1 MTDCRYFAGP
11 VKRNDDDV
19 ERKAASRVY
28 GGLTADERSAIRR
41 KALLE
46 AALDL
51 FTEGGSR
58 AVSRRAV
65 CARARLNERYFYE
78 HFTDADA
85 VLEAAIHEQTAGVL
99 DVVVQASTGVDTD
112 LAARTSSIVRSALD
126 FLTADPRRGALLLD
140 SHSTDVLQRMKRES
154 AAAIAKLL
162 TTLFHDA
169 HAPAA
174 TNDTGTDTELVAY
187 ALVSGSMELI
197 ASWSR
202 GDLDITAEHCA
213 ELVTGLLLSAPR
225 IPSTAH
231 PGG

>member
-1 MTDCRYFAGP
+1 MEP
-11 VKRNDDDV
+11 
-19 ERKAASRVY
+19 KAPSRVY
-28 GGLTADERSAIRR
+28 GGLTAAERSAIRR

-65 CARARLNERYFYE
+65 CARAQLNERYFYE
-78 HFTDADA
+78 HFSDADA

-99 DVVVQASTGVDTD
+99 DVVVEASSSADAD
-112 LAARTSSIVRSALD
+112 LAERTSSIVRSAID

-162 TTLFHDA
+162 TTLFDDA
-169 HAPAA
+169 RPTSTTSDAG
-174 TNDTGTDTELVAY
+174 TGTDTELVAY

-197 ASWSR
+197 AGWLR

-213 ELVTGLLLSAPR
+213 DLVAGLLLSAPR
-225 IPSTAH
+225 IPSTTR